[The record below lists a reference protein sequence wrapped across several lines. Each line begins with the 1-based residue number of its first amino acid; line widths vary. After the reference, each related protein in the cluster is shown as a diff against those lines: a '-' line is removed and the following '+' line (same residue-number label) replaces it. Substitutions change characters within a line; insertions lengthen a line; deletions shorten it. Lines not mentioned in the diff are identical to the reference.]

1 MPAAVYARQIGQ
13 WLGLDLPITNMLHHY
28 LVTEKVAEFSNLEKE
43 LPVVRDDSQ
52 VSGYIRMEQKS
63 GLIGIYEKTNA
74 ASVWDDGAPWNGERE
89 LFEPDYERIAV
100 AGKSHG
106 ADAGIIFGRHQA
118 RCSRRHYPPAGRQH
132 VNWPLRD

>member
-1 MPAAVYARQIGQ
+1 MPAAFYARQIGQ

-63 GLIGIYEKTNA
+63 GLIAFTKKLTPLPCGMTAHRGTANGNYLNPTMSGLRRGWKKPWRGCRYYIRP
-74 ASVWDDGAPWNGERE
+74 ASSALFTAP
-89 LFEPDYERIAV
+89 LPT
-100 AGKSHG
+100 
-106 ADAGIIFGRHQA
+106 
-118 RCSRRHYPPAGRQH
+118 RRTATC
-132 VNWPLRD
+132 